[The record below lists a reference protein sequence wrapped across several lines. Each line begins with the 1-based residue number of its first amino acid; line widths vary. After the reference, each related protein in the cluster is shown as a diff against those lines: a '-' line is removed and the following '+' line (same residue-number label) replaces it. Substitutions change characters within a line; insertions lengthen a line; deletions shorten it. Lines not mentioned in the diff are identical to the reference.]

1 MRAFILLL
9 LLLNALPIFAHPHQK
24 TEVDER
30 VCAPFRG
37 GVVDPIIVNS
47 MLQASE
53 EGRLYRI
60 QPKSSNVGF
69 CVNSAVGRVEA
80 RFKGIQGGLAL
91 RKEVWG
97 DKSQMLV
104 MVDTNSLAME
114 KDYLQ
119 NMLKS
124 EYFLDTYTFS
134 KILFVSTRLWW
145 RNADNAFLEG
155 NLTMHGVTKP
165 IYFNV
170 QIYRFCYTMHGVT
183 KPIYFNVQISTV
195 ANQDPDSVADI
206 VVTAKSFIK
215 RSDFDMDNLT
225 MLVSDSVE
233 LCMRIEASLFKK

>member
-1 MRAFILLL
+1 MRFFIFLSLLFTSL
-9 LLLNALPIFAHPHQK
+9 LTFAHPSQQA
-24 TEVDER
+24 EFDER
-30 VCAPFRG
+30 ICAPFRG
-37 GVVDPIIVNS
+37 GVVDEVIVRS
-47 MLQASE
+47 MLEASE
-53 EGRLYRI
+53 EGQLYRI

-69 CVNSAVGRVEA
+69 CVNSAAGRIEA

-104 MVDTNSLAME
+104 MVDTNTLAMK

-124 EYFLDTYTFS
+124 EYFLDTYTYS
-134 KILFVSTRLWW
+134 KILFVSTKLWW
-145 RNADNAFLEG
+145 RNQNNAFLEG

-170 QIYRFCYTMHGVT
+170 QI
-183 KPIYFNVQISTV
+183 STV
-195 ANQDPDSVADI
+195 PNKDPQSVADI
-206 VVTAKSFIK
+206 VVTAKSFIN

-225 MLVSDSVE
+225 FLVSDSVE
-233 LCMRIEASLFKK
+233 LCMRIKASLFRK

>member
-1 MRAFILLL
+1 MRVLVLISLLL
-9 LLLNALPIFAHPHQK
+9 FTLSATAHQADKTYGQIKGQINGNSLNGDNRI
-24 TEVDER
+24 
-30 VCAPFRG
+30 CASFRG
-37 GVVDPIIVNS
+37 GVVDPAIIKS

-60 QPKSSNVGF
+60 QPKSSKVGF

-91 RKEVWG
+91 RREVWG

-124 EYFLDTYTFS
+124 EYFLDTYTYS
-134 KILFVSTRLWW
+134 KILFVSKKLWW
-145 RNADNAFLEG
+145 RNQHDAFLEG
-155 NLTMHGVTKP
+155 NLTMHGVT
-165 IYFNV
+165 
-170 QIYRFCYTMHGVT
+170 R
-183 KPIYFNVQISTV
+183 PIYFNVQISTMP
-195 ANQDPDSVADI
+195 NRNPGSVADI
-206 VVTAKSFIK
+206 VVTAKSFIN
-215 RSDFDMDNLT
+215 RSDFNMDSLT

-233 LCMRIEASLFKK
+233 LCMRIEATLFKK

>member
-1 MRAFILLL
+1 MRASVFLSLLILT
-9 LLLNALPIFAHPHQK
+9 LPVIAHPSAEENGHM
-24 TEVDER
+24 TEGDNR
-30 VCAPFRG
+30 ICAPFRG
-37 GVVDPIIVNS
+37 GVVDPAIVKS

-60 QPKSSNVGF
+60 QPKSSKVGF
-69 CVNSAVGRVEA
+69 CVNSAVGRIEA
-80 RFKGIQGGLAL
+80 RFRGVQGGLAL

-104 MVDTNSLAME
+104 MVDTNTLAME
-114 KDYLQ
+114 KDYLK

-124 EYFLDTYTFS
+124 EYFLDTYTYS
-134 KILFVSTRLWW
+134 KILFVSTKLWW
-145 RNADNAFLEG
+145 RNNNNAFLEG

-170 QIYRFCYTMHGVT
+170 QIT
-183 KPIYFNVQISTV
+183 TV
-195 ANQDPDSVADI
+195 PNRDPQSVADI
-206 VVTAKSFIK
+206 VVTAKSFIN

>member
-1 MRAFILLL
+1 MHVFILLSL
-9 LLLNALPIFAHPHQK
+9 LFITSPAHAHPHQQ

-30 VCAPFRG
+30 ICAPFRG
-37 GVVDPIIVNS
+37 GVVDPAIVKS

-53 EGRLYRI
+53 EGHLYRI
-60 QPKSSNVGF
+60 QPKSSDVGF

-124 EYFLDTYTFS
+124 EYFLDTYTYS
-134 KILFVSTRLWW
+134 KILFVSKKLWW
-145 RNADNAFLEG
+145 RDNNNAFLEG
-155 NLTMHGVTKP
+155 MLTMHGVTKP
-165 IYFNV
+165 VYFN
-170 QIYRFCYTMHGVT
+170 I
-183 KPIYFNVQISTV
+183 QISTV
-195 ANQDPDSVADI
+195 PNRNPQSVADI
-206 VVTAKSFIK
+206 VVTAKSFIR

-225 MLVSDSVE
+225 LLVSDSVE
-233 LCMRIEASLFKK
+233 LCMRIEAALFKR

>member
-1 MRAFILLL
+1 MRIFVLLSILLFTTP
-9 LLLNALPIFAHPHQK
+9 ALAHQPEQGN
-24 TEVDER
+24 EQVNGDNR
-30 VCAPFRG
+30 ICAPFRG
-37 GVVDPIIVNS
+37 GVVDPAIVNS

-60 QPKSSNVGF
+60 QPRSSKVGF
-69 CVNSAVGRVEA
+69 CVNSAAGRIEA
-80 RFKGIQGGLAL
+80 RFQGIQGGLAL
-91 RKEVWG
+91 SREVWG
-97 DKSQMLV
+97 DRSQMLV

-124 EYFLDTYTFS
+124 EYFLDTYTYS
-134 KILFVSTRLWW
+134 KILFVSKRLWW
-145 RNADNAFLEG
+145 RNKSNAFLEG
-155 NLTMHGVTKP
+155 LLTMHGVTRP

-170 QIYRFCYTMHGVT
+170 HIAT
-183 KPIYFNVQISTV
+183 KPNK
-195 ANQDPDSVADI
+195 DPNSVADI
-206 VVTAKSFIK
+206 VVTAKSFIN

>member
-1 MRAFILLL
+1 MRVFIFLSLLFTSL
-9 LLLNALPIFAHPHQK
+9 LTFAHPHQQ

-30 VCAPFRG
+30 ICAPFRG
-37 GVVDPIIVNS
+37 GVVDEVIVRS
-47 MLQASE
+47 MLEASE
-53 EGRLYRI
+53 EGQLYRI

-69 CVNSAVGRVEA
+69 CVNSAAGRIEA

-104 MVDTNSLAME
+104 MVDTHTLAMK

-124 EYFLDTYTFS
+124 EYFLDTYTYS
-134 KILFVSTRLWW
+134 KILFVSTKLWW
-145 RNADNAFLEG
+145 RNQNNAFLEG

-170 QIYRFCYTMHGVT
+170 QI
-183 KPIYFNVQISTV
+183 STV
-195 ANQDPDSVADI
+195 PNKDPQSVADI
-206 VVTAKSFIK
+206 VVTAKSFIN
-215 RSDFDMDNLT
+215 RSDFDMDSLT
-225 MLVSDSVE
+225 FLVSDSVE
-233 LCMRIEASLFKK
+233 LCMRIEASLFRK

>member
-1 MRAFILLL
+1 MRALVLISLLL
-9 LLLNALPIFAHPHQK
+9 FTLSATAHQADK
-24 TEVDER
+24 TNGR
-30 VCAPFRG
+30 VNGQINGNNHNDDNRICAPFLG
-37 GVVDPIIVNS
+37 GVVDPAIVKS

-60 QPKSSNVGF
+60 QPKSSKVGF
-69 CVNSAVGRVEA
+69 CVNSAAGRIEA

-91 RKEVWG
+91 RREVWG

-114 KDYLQ
+114 KDYLK

-124 EYFLDTYTFS
+124 EYFLDTYTYS
-134 KILFVSTRLWW
+134 KILFVSTKLWW
-145 RNADNAFLEG
+145 RNQHDAFLEG

-170 QIYRFCYTMHGVT
+170 QI
-183 KPIYFNVQISTV
+183 STV
-195 ANQDPDSVADI
+195 PNRDPKSVADI
-206 VVTAKSFIK
+206 VVTAKSFIN
-215 RSDFDMDNLT
+215 RSDFDMKNLT

-233 LCMRIEASLFKK
+233 LCMRIEASLFNK

>member
-9 LLLNALPIFAHPHQK
+9 PLLNALPIFAHPHQK

-134 KILFVSTRLWW
+134 KILVVSTRLWW

-155 NLTMHGVTKP
+155 NL
-165 IYFNV
+165 
-170 QIYRFCYTMHGVT
+170 TMHGVT

>member
-1 MRAFILLL
+1 MRTFIVLTLLL
-9 LLLNALPIFAHPHQK
+9 VTVPVFAHPHQQP
-24 TEVDER
+24 EVDDR
-30 VCAPFRG
+30 ICAPFRG
-37 GVVDPIIVNS
+37 GIVDPTIVNS
-47 MLQASE
+47 MLQASK

-60 QPKSSNVGF
+60 QPNNSKVGF

-80 RFKGIQGGLAL
+80 RFKGVQGGLAL

-124 EYFLDTYTFS
+124 EFFLDTYTYS

-145 RNADNAFLEG
+145 RNPNNAFLEG

-170 QIYRFCYTMHGVT
+170 EIAT
-183 KPIYFNVQISTV
+183 I
-195 ANQDPDSVADI
+195 ANLNPDSVADI

-225 MLVSDSVE
+225 LLVSDSVE
-233 LCMRIEASLFKK
+233 LCMRIEATLFRK